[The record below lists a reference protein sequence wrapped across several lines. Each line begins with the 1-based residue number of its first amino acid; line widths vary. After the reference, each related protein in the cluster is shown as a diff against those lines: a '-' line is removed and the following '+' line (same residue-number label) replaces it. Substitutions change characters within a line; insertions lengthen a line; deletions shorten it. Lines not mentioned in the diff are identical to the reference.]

1 MEALLTATSITK
13 KAFANLYDFAEV
25 PNKTIETEKYVVR
38 FAQTLAEVDAAL
50 KLRFEVFNL
59 ELNEGLD
66 NSFITGRDEDEF
78 DATCHHLIVV
88 DKSSCEVI
96 GTYRVRTSE
105 MAGSYDGFYSAGE
118 FNLSE
123 LPRNV
128 LEESIEIGR
137 ACIAREHR
145 NTTVLFL
152 LWQGLAMY
160 MMQTKKR
167 YLFGCC
173 SLTSQD
179 CRDGL
184 KLFEQLESKG
194 YMHPTLYVSPVP
206 ECECDETAFDKSWG
220 EVKIPKLFQTYLR
233 FGAKVCGLPAIDRQF
248 KTIDFFVIFDV
259 EKMDA
264 RTKQLFFRPI

>member
-1 MEALLTATSITK
+1 MEALLTATPIAK
-13 KAFANLYDFAEV
+13 LAFAYPFDFSSV
-25 PNKTIETEKYVVR
+25 PRKAIETDKYVVR
-38 FAQTLAEVDAAL
+38 FAQTLEEVDAAM

-88 DKSSCEVI
+88 EKSSGDCV
-96 GTYRVRTSE
+96 GTYRVRTLE
-105 MAGSYDGFYSAGE
+105 MAESSCGFYSASE
-118 FNLSE
+118 FNLAR
-123 LPRNV
+123 LPHGV
-128 LEESIEIGR
+128 LEQSIEIGR

-145 NTTVLFL
+145 NTSVLFL

-160 MMQTKKR
+160 VAEKKKR

-179 CRDGL
+179 CRDGK
-184 KLFEQLESKG
+184 KLLQQLESKG
-194 YMHPTLYVSPVP
+194 HIHPFLYVSPQP
-206 ECECDETAFDKSWG
+206 ECACGDVDVSDWE

-233 FGAKVCGLPAIDRQF
+233 FGAKVCGPPVIDRQF
-248 KTIDFFVIFDV
+248 KTIDFFVMFDV
-259 EKMDA
+259 EMMDT
-264 RTKQLFFRPI
+264 RTKQLFFGPT